1 MINISRLAFLFVCVL
16 IAGCQDNSF
25 VAPPLQSVTVINP
38 EVGNVEYTL
47 EYPGYTSSSYIVDL
61 VARSSGF
68 LNSKLYK
75 SGSFVKE
82 GDLLFVIEP
91 QPYMDRVE
99 ICEANLS
106 SANASLDL
114 ARAKLDRVI
123 DASKSNAVSEMD
135 VIKAKSDLLSC
146 EADVK
151 SAISQLNTAKT
162 NLSYC
167 YVKAPCNGH
176 ITDERISVGNY
187 VNGQILATIHNDD
200 VIRVSFY
207 IEDSK
212 YIQIIKNTLS
222 INNGKGNEK
231 SSSILGLKVD
241 VILGDSSL
249 VYKGAITYLDPSVD
263 LSTGTI
269 KLRVDVDNKNY
280 KYALKNGFYVKVKI
294 PYSNNPNAILIPDSS
309 IGKDQSGSY
318 VYTVGSDS
326 VVKYQHIKTGVL
338 RSDNTREIIEGLS
351 KDDYI
356 VSEALL
362 KVRDGGK
369 VIPIKK

>member
-1 MINISRLAFLFVCVL
+1 MININRLAFLFVCIF

-38 EVGNVEYTL
+38 KVGTVEYAL
-47 EYPGYTSSSYIVDL
+47 EYPGYTSSSHIVDL
-61 VARSSGF
+61 VARSAGF

-75 SGSFVKE
+75 SGSFVTK
-82 GDLLFVIEP
+82 GDLLFIIEP
-91 QPYMDRVE
+91 QPYIDRVE
-99 ICEANLS
+99 ICEANLL

-114 ARAKLDRVI
+114 AKAKLDRII

-135 VIKAKSDLLSC
+135 VIKAKSDLSSC
-146 EADVK
+146 EANVK
-151 SAISQLNTAKT
+151 SALSELNTAKT

-167 YVKAPCNGH
+167 YVKAPCSGH
-176 ITDERISVGNY
+176 ITDEKISVDNY
-187 VNGQILATIHNDD
+187 VNGQVLATIHNDD
-200 VIRVSFY
+200 IIRVPFY

-212 YIQIIKNTLS
+212 YVQIIKNTL
-222 INNGKGNEK
+222 INNNKNETH
-231 SSSILGLKVD
+231 SNPLGLKAYVT
-241 VILGDSSL
+241 LGDSSL
-249 VYKGAITYLDPSVD
+249 VYKGEVTYLDPSVD

-269 KLRVDVDNKNY
+269 KLRVDIDNKNY
-280 KYALKNGFYVKVKI
+280 NYTLKNGLYVKVKI

-309 IGKDQSGSY
+309 IGKDQLGSY
-318 VYTVGSDS
+318 VYTVGNDS
-326 VVKYQHIKTGVL
+326 IVKYQHIKTGIL
-338 RSDNTREIIEGLS
+338 RSDNTREVIDGLS

-362 KVRDGGK
+362 KVRDGIK